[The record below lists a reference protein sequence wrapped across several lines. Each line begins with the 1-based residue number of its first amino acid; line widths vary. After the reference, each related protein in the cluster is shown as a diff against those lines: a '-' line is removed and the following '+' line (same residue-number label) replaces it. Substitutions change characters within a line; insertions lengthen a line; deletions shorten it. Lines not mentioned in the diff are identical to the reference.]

1 MQVLFER
8 CAALD
13 VHKAFVVACR
23 ILTLAN
29 GKTELQTRTFETTT
43 AALLALR
50 DWLAAFGCTHVAME
64 STGEYWKP
72 VYNIL
77 EGAFELWVVNARHYK
92 NVPGHKTDPKD
103 ASWLAELLR
112 HGLVKPSFI
121 PPRPQRDLRDLTRQ
135 RANLV
140 VERADVVNRLQKVLE
155 GANIK
160 LTCVATDVTGV
171 SARAM
176 LAALI
181 EGKADPATMAEL
193 ACGRMRTKR
202 AALEEALSGFVRDH
216 HRFLLSTHLTHIDFL
231 DEQIQVFNQQIEAQL
246 GQMSAPTDPPAP
258 SQGGSPT
265 QSEPPPTS
273 ASSSCS
279 EEGERAPLAY
289 EKAVQSLTDLP
300 GIAQRAAQAILAE
313 IGTDMNRFPSDAH
326 LTSWAGVCPGNHQ
339 SGGKRYSGKT
349 NPGNAALRKA
359 LVQAAAGAV
368 RTKETSFR
376 ALYERLVHRR
386 GKQRALMAVARK
398 LLVVIYHLLKYQRP
412 YKELGADYFDTHRR
426 EAITNRLVQRLSKLG
441 YYVTLQPCQQ
451 APAVA

>member
-1 MQVLFER
+1 
-8 CAALD
+8 
-13 VHKAFVVACR
+13 
-23 ILTLAN
+23 
-29 GKTELQTRTFETTT
+29 
-43 AALLALR
+43 
-50 DWLAAFGCTHVAME
+50 ME

-103 ASWLAELLR
+103 AAWLAELLR

-140 VERADVVNRLQKVLE
+140 AERADVVNRLQKVLE

-193 ACGRMRTKR
+193 ACGRMRQKR
-202 AALEEALSGFVRDH
+202 EALTEALSGFVRDH

-231 DEQIQVFNQQIEAQL
+231 DEQIETFNAQIEAQL
-246 GQMSAPTDPPAP
+246 GQMSQPPEPP
-258 SQGGSPT
+258 SNAQGGSQT
-265 QSEPPPTS
+265 QSEPPPPTPLS
-273 ASSSCS
+273 PEELVPPAAS
-279 EEGERAPLAY
+279 Y
-289 EKAVQSLTDLP
+289 EKAIKSLVDLP
-300 GIAQRAAQAILAE
+300 GIAQRGAQAILAE
-313 IGTDMNRFPSDAH
+313 IGTDMSRFPSDGH

-359 LVQAAAGAV
+359 LVQAAAGAM
-368 RTKETSFR
+368 RAKDNSFR
-376 ALYERLVHRR
+376 ALYERLVRRR
-386 GKQRALMAVARK
+386 GKQRALVAVARK

-412 YKELGADYFDTHRR
+412 YKELGADYFDSHKR
-426 EAITNRLVQRLSKLG
+426 EQVTNRLVQRLSKLG
-441 YYVTLQPCQQ
+441 YYVTLETCQK
-451 APAVA
+451 APSAA